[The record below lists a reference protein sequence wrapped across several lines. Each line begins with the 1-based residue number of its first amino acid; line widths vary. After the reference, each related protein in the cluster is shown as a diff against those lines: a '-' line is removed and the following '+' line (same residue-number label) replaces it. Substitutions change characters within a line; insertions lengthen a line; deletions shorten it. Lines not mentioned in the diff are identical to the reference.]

1 MRLRA
6 SCCSRHPSVRCDS
19 SSVVCSS
26 FFFQA
31 EDGIRDFHVTGVQT
45 CALPIWEVFLF
56 SSRYKIFQIF
66 TRTDEFL
73 SKCTTGITYKITP
86 ENDSVKLDLYFPTN
100 HLLQKTPLVV
110 FIHGGAWV
118 EGNKDHDSIYYM
130 RSLRDTLRT
139 RGYAVASIN
148 YRLVNKNTHLPTP
161 VIDCKDA
168 V

>member
-73 SKCTTGITYKITP
+73 SKYTTGIILYICLVTIRVFKIKKLVLLLFVTMTTLASAQKMKVTSGDFKFLKG
-86 ENDSVKLDLYFPTN
+86 EKELNLVMDYSNVKFY
-100 HLLQKTPLVV
+100 
-110 FIHGGAWV
+110 
-118 EGNKDHDSIYYM
+118 
-130 RSLRDTLRT
+130 
-139 RGYAVASIN
+139 
-148 YRLVNKNTHLPTP
+148 
-161 VIDCKDA
+161 
-168 V
+168 